1 MKRLAAL
8 LALCLLLLSC
18 LVLAADAPQ
27 APVTIL
33 FTHDTHSHFLPSA
46 ETGGGQSGGYT
57 RLYTLLEQQ
66 RAAAPGAVITLDGGD
81 FSMGT
86 LFQTVYTTEAAELRM
101 LGAMGYDV
109 TTFGNHEYDFRA
121 QGLADML
128 NAALDSGD
136 PLPRPLPTAL

>member
-1 MKRLAAL
+1 
-8 LALCLLLLSC
+8 
-18 LVLAADAPQ
+18 
-27 APVTIL
+27 
-33 FTHDTHSHFLPSA
+33 
-46 ETGGGQSGGYT
+46 
-57 RLYTLLEQQ
+57 
-66 RAAAPGAVITLDGGD
+66 
-81 FSMGT
+81 T

-136 PLPRPLPTAL
+136 PLPAIVQGNYRPLTTQNTDGNTEISDDTLAVSAAVQSALDRYGVTDYTVIERDGV